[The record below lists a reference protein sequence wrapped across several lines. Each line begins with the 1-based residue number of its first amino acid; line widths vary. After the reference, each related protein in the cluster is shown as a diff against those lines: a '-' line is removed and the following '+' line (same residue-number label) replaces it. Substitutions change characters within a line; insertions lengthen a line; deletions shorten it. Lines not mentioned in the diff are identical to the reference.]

1 MSDFH
6 LFDSNCVVG
15 RHLKWA
21 PGQPCCVNELLAE
34 MDHYGIDEALIVDCL
49 GRENHPADG
58 NVRVLEAAS
67 ASPRIHPAWSALPHG
82 PDDEQPRPDVFLDEM
97 RRNKVGAVFLYPNQF
112 RFSLSD
118 WCVDEFLEPLA
129 EARVPVVINPV
140 EIGPRIL
147 HSADGTDWDA
157 VVSLCRRLPDLPV
170 IVSERRIRRSQRML
184 YKAFDACEN
193 LHVDLSGYWLHRG
206 IEFIARRWGPNRMI
220 FGTNWPTFGPHMTLA
235 TLACADISDED
246 KQLIGGGNMRRLIRW
261 CEPEHPE
268 IESAPPADEFVHL
281 GRTGRGPQDMI
292 FHDCHGHLGPHSA
305 HYHLPDCASLGSIV
319 ADMDRLS
326 VSKVCVFSFTG
337 VFSDE
342 RPGND
347 IVAEAVRL
355 YPDRFLGFTM
365 LNPHRGP
372 EVMLRELERG
382 HAMGLRGVK
391 LIPYYQG
398 YPEEGPNIDVAC
410 QWADEHG
417 QFILNHH
424 WGSPEQVERL
434 VRTYPNACF
443 IAGHTTTAYS
453 EIMKRYENLYVCSCP
468 LIGPRTCV
476 EVVEA
481 IGADRFLFGSDLED
495 LPIAWGLGPILF
507 AHISPEEKRLI
518 LGENL
523 RRLLD
528 RYSRS

>member
-1 MSDFH
+1 
-6 LFDSNCVVG
+6 
-15 RHLKWA
+15 
-21 PGQPCCVNELLAE
+21 
-34 MDHYGIDEALIVDCL
+34 
-49 GRENHPADG
+49 
-58 NVRVLEAAS
+58 
-67 ASPRIHPAWSALPHG
+67 
-82 PDDEQPRPDVFLDEM
+82 
-97 RRNKVGAVFLYPNQF
+97 
-112 RFSLSD
+112 
-118 WCVDEFLEPLA
+118 
-129 EARVPVVINPV
+129 
-140 EIGPRIL
+140 
-147 HSADGTDWDA
+147 
-157 VVSLCRRLPDLPV
+157 
-170 IVSERRIRRSQRML
+170 
-184 YKAFDACEN
+184 
-193 LHVDLSGYWLHRG
+193 
-206 IEFIARRWGPNRMI
+206 
-220 FGTNWPTFGPHMTLA
+220 
-235 TLACADISDED
+235 
-246 KQLIGGGNMRRLIRW
+246 
-261 CEPEHPE
+261 
-268 IESAPPADEFVHL
+268 
-281 GRTGRGPQDMI
+281 
-292 FHDCHGHLGPHSA
+292 
-305 HYHLPDCASLGSIV
+305 
-319 ADMDRLS
+319 
-326 VSKVCVFSFTG
+326 
-337 VFSDE
+337 
-342 RPGND
+342 
-347 IVAEAVRL
+347 
-355 YPDRFLGFTM
+355 
-365 LNPHRGP
+365 
-372 EVMLRELERG
+372 MLRELERG